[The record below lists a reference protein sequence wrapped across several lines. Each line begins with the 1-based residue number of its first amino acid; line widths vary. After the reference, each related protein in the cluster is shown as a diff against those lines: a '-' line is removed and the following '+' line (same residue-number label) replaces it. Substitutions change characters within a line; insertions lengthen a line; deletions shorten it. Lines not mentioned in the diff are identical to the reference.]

1 MLSDISS
8 AEECIEKA
16 KEVRTI
22 SNFTSTNSS
31 SSSNSS
37 TVRNSSS
44 SSVVRN
50 RRPAPKFGYVAP
62 KHTLNPTSL
71 VGKTAFE
78 IYEIVRQKRGSNK
91 RG

>member
-16 KEVRTI
+16 KEVRSI
-22 SNFTSTNSS
+22 SNFTSTKSS
-31 SSSNSS
+31 SSCSS
-37 TVRNSSS
+37 TVRKSSS
-44 SSVVRN
+44 SGVSN
-50 RRPAPKFGYVAP
+50 CRPAAAKFGYVAP

-78 IYEIVRQKRGSNK
+78 IHGLVRKKRGSNK

>member
-31 SSSNSS
+31 SSNSS

-44 SSVVRN
+44 SGVRN
-50 RRPAPKFGYVAP
+50 CRPAPKFGYVAP

-78 IYEIVRQKRGSNK
+78 IYGMVRQKRGSNK
-91 RG
+91 KG

>member
-44 SSVVRN
+44 SVVRN
-50 RRPAPKFGYVAP
+50 CRPASKFGYVAP